1 MENAAPE
8 LRTNVQVTVSPMIGT
23 GWPGVS
29 SLTASTLVT
38 MSSMSTTAAI
48 DSSSGCRRRGACGA
62 SASSAVSA
70 VVSGSA
76 DSVGW
81 SVTPPS
87 STRGATKTR
96 RARARRAM
104 RDDRTVSRV
113 TVIATGGT
121 ISSTAAADGVWRPT
135 HGGATLA
142 AGLDVDVVD
151 VMAKDSSRLCP
162 SDWDVI
168 GAAARSAADGGA
180 EGVVV
185 MHGTDTL
192 EETALWLDLT
202 YRGAA
207 PLVLTGAM
215 RGADAPDADGPG
227 NLRDAVSVA
236 SDPAAR

>member
-1 MENAAPE
+1 
-8 LRTNVQVTVSPMIGT
+8 
-23 GWPGVS
+23 
-29 SLTASTLVT
+29 
-38 MSSMSTTAAI
+38 
-48 DSSSGCRRRGACGA
+48 
-62 SASSAVSA
+62 
-70 VVSGSA
+70 
-76 DSVGW
+76 
-81 SVTPPS
+81 
-87 STRGATKTR
+87 
-96 RARARRAM
+96 M
-104 RDDRTVSRV
+104 RDDLGVSRV

-121 ISSTAAADGVWRPT
+121 IPGPPAADGVWGPSR
-135 HGGATLA
+135 GGAELA

-151 VMAKDSSRLCP
+151 VMAKDSSQLIP
-162 SDWDVI
+162 SDWDLI

-180 EGVVV
+180 QGVVV